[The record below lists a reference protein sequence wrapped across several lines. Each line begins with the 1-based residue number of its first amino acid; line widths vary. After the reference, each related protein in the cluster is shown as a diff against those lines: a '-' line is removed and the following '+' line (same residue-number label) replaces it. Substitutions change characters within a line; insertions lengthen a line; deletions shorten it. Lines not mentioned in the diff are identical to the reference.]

1 MPVDDKAEE
10 SKLTLHERIGELN
23 AQRTLE
29 RQDHER
35 LLEDYNQVRDNGSE
49 PKETKRRRTA
59 IIISLPSKLFKE
71 TSNVSKKG

>member
-23 AQRTLE
+23 AQHTLK

-35 LLEDYNQVRDNGSE
+35 LLEDYNQVRDNLE
-49 PKETKRRRTA
+49 RVRT
-59 IIISLPSKLFKE
+59 E
-71 TSNVSKKG
+71 